1 MKFCVFI
8 LFILLILSS
17 AFVTAEDFT
26 DIDKLGNTAI
36 ELIKKGRLNNIVS
49 KTMASSSISKYLS
62 KDDFAQSDGTFERN
76 IKLMGKYYSS
86 EILHEGGVKGTFWS
100 RWYIIKFERQP
111 LMIYMEFY
119 KPNDTWEVHSMRM
132 DSDLSKYIHD
142 AGQVKIGLKGLEF
155 NKES

>member
-1 MKFCVFI
+1 MVGLPQPVKLLLSLALFRYHQITRAFNRTKKACLVFCKERKKTIQLILPFNLALAFLENQLKFCV
-8 LFILLILSS
+8 FILLILSS

-76 IKLMGKYYSS
+76 IKLMGKY
-86 EILHEGGVKGTFWS
+86 
-100 RWYIIKFERQP
+100 
-111 LMIYMEFY
+111 
-119 KPNDTWEVHSMRM
+119 
-132 DSDLSKYIHD
+132 
-142 AGQVKIGLKGLEF
+142 
-155 NKES
+155 